1 MEQTNELYHYGKLG
15 MRWGRHKFQDRYGGL
30 NKAGSEKTKKLLSE
44 YKKLAKITTLSK
56 AGTKRLANVE
66 KEYNHLT
73 GKKIGADEPNTKS
86 DNVGPSRKTKSI
98 QDMTNEE
105 LSSYNTRKQLETTYL
120 GYQPKA
126 RVSKGK
132 QVVGF
137 LAKKVA
143 LPVAIDIGKAY
154 LTSLGVDKVTGADMS
169 NAQAKAKTAA
179 VEGIP
184 KSVEKV
190 LNKMKS

>member
-1 MEQTNELYHYGKLG
+1 
-15 MRWGRHKFQDRYGGL
+15 
-30 NKAGSEKTKKLLSE
+30 
-44 YKKLAKITTLSK
+44 
-56 AGTKRLANVE
+56 
-66 KEYNHLT
+66 
-73 GKKIGADEPNTKS
+73 
-86 DNVGPSRKTKSI
+86 
-98 QDMTNEE
+98 MTNEE